1 MSTRC
6 NIIIQDSK
14 NPSALLYRHC
24 DGYPDNTGVELKRL
38 VEEYACQ
45 NEYATPCD
53 FATYL
58 IRYRKKCNPDWNF
71 LYTKSE
77 GYILPYELATC
88 VQSDIDY
95 LYFIDLKQ
103 KSVRCCRA
111 NAEIWK
117 IGYEFSKNNF
127 EKFKDLE
134 VPIPNEGE
142 QKED

>member
-6 NIIIQDSK
+6 NIIIGGVVRCQ
-14 NPSALLYRHC
+14 PVLLYRHC
-24 DGYPDNTGVELKRL
+24 DGYPEGAGVELKRL
-38 VEEYACQ
+38 VEQYFIGNQ
-45 NEYATPCD
+45 YATPCD

-77 GYILPYELATC
+77 GYILSYELATC

-95 LYFIDLKQ
+95 LYFIDLKL

-111 NAEIWK
+111 NSEIWK
-117 IGYEFSKNNF
+117 IGENYRIEYFLKYR
-127 EKFKDLE
+127 DLE
-134 VPIPNEGE
+134 VPIPDDCD
-142 QKED
+142 KS

>member
-24 DGYPDNTGVELKRL
+24 DGYPENAGVELKRL
-38 VEEYACQ
+38 VEKYSTENQYT
-45 NEYATPCD
+45 TPCD

-58 IRYRKKCNPDWNF
+58 IRYRKKCNPDLNF

-77 GYILPYELATC
+77 GYILPYELAPC

-95 LYFIDLKQ
+95 LYFIDLQQ
-103 KSVRCCRA
+103 KNVRCCRA

-117 IGYEFSKNNF
+117 IGENFRIEYF
-127 EKFKDLE
+127 EKYRELE
-134 VPIPNEGE
+134 VPIPDDCD
-142 QKED
+142 KS